1 MRRTGRSA
9 TANANPNPNPNPN
22 PNRNP
27 NPNANANPNPHPD
40 PKQVVNC
47 QRGFFDA
54 FAERLARAHWET
66 EWEI

>member
-1 MRRTGRSA
+1 MRRSGRSA
-9 TANANPNPNPNPN
+9 TASANPNPNPNPN
-22 PNRNP
+22 PNA
-27 NPNANANPNPHPD
+27 NPNANPYPHPD

-66 EWEI
+66 EREI